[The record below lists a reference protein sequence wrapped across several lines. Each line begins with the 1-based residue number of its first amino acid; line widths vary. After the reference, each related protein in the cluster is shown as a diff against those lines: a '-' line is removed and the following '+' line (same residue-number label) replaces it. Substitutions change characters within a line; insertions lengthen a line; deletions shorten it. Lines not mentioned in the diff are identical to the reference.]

1 MRTSIIPRLAG
12 VVALTLVTAGPLRA
26 DVRPVEDLP
35 PDMVQAL
42 GRAMYDQDRYAA
54 QATDLLF
61 REKGGPQRLAQEG
74 LRGDWVVTR
83 VKDATVVRFLRE
95 VNGAMVVAYDVVFP
109 PAQLPQVQRPAD
121 GRVSEAALAQLRA
134 RHLAMEQ
141 VRDECSERYN
151 TIVLQR
157 SPDANFLVYALAATS
172 DPDQIV
178 IGGHYRVTIS
188 PDGRKVVKTDKL
200 YSTCLNLPA
209 KNDNGAVPYLT
220 HLVSARPLETHAYM
234 SLLYQRPF
242 YVGVGKS
249 VWKIEKGAVTPVEQ
263 PKQAKTAA
271 APTSP

>member
-1 MRTSIIPRLAG
+1 MRSPIIPRLAS
-12 VVALTLVTAGPLRA
+12 VVAVTLLAAGTLRA
-26 DVRPVEDLP
+26 ETPPVEDLA
-35 PDMVQAL
+35 PDLVPAL

-54 QATDLLF
+54 QATELLF

-83 VKDATVVRFLRE
+83 VKDSTVVRFLRE
-95 VNGAMVVAYDVVFP
+95 TNGALAVAYDVVFVP
-109 PAQLPQVQRPAD
+109 GQLPYLQRPAD

-134 RHLAMEQ
+134 RRLAVEQ
-141 VRDECSERYN
+141 VHEECSERYN

-157 SPDANFLVYALAATS
+157 GPDANFLVYALAATS
-172 DPDQIV
+172 DPAQIV
-178 IGGHYRVTIS
+178 IGGHYRVTIT
-188 PDGRKVVKTDKL
+188 PDGRKVVKSEKL
-200 YSTCLNLPA
+200 YRACLNLPA

-249 VWKIEKGAVTPVEQ
+249 VWKVENG
-263 PKQAKTAA
+263 KVALSEERK
-271 APTSP
+271 